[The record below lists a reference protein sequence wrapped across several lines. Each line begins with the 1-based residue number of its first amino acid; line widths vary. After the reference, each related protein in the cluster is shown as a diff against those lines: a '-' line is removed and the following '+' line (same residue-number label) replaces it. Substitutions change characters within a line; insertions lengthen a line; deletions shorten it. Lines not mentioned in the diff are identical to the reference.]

1 MPQVQSLYY
10 EQNKDTPRKQPD
22 KLQDEQDEIAF
33 FFETGSQ
40 VFQACQSQRAC
51 AE

>member
-22 KLQDEQDEIAF
+22 KLQDEIAF
-33 FFETGSQ
+33 FFEIGSQ
-40 VFQACQSQRAC
+40 VFQAFQSQRAC